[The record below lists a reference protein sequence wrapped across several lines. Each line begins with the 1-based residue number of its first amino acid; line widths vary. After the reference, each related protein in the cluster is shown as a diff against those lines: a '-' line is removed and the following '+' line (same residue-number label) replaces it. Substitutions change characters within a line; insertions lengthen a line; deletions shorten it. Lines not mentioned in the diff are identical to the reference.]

1 MTEKSEIRKRAEMR
15 REERDTSEGIHRK
28 SVTVS
33 HHKVY
38 RERERERYTDGER

>member
-1 MTEKSEIRKRAEMR
+1 MR

-33 HHKVY
+33 NHKVY
-38 RERERERYTDGER
+38 RERDTDGER

>member
-1 MTEKSEIRKRAEMR
+1 MR
-15 REERDTSEGIHRK
+15 GEERDTSEGIQRK

-38 RERERERYTDGER
+38 TQRDTDGER